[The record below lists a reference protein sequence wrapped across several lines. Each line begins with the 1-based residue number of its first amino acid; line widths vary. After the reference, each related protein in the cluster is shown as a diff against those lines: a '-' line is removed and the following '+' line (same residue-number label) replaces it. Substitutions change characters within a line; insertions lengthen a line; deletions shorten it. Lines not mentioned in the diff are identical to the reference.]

1 MDELNSVGQDDLLK
15 IIQKLLKRIEILEAE
30 LLRLKKI
37 VSNL

>member
-1 MDELNSVGQDDLLK
+1 MDNLNSLGSDDLLK
-15 IIQKLLKRIEILEAE
+15 IIQALIKRLEILEAE